1 MKNFIVLSLIVVL
14 QVLGNV
20 SLSHGMRHVGEIE
33 GATASAILAFGI
45 RAVTDPW
52 VLIGVS
58 LLIGFFTMYLT
69 ALSRLDLSYVLP
81 MTASTYILTA
91 LFAWL
96 ILGESVSINR
106 WVGTAVVSIGIL
118 LVGHGEHKRE
128 QRKRLQAAGRAA
140 PVIAEEAEGVAP

>member
-1 MKNFIVLSLIVVL
+1 
-14 QVLGNV
+14 
-20 SLSHGMRHVGEIE
+20 MRRVGEIE
-33 GATASAILAFGI
+33 TVTAPAVTGFCI

-58 LLIGFFTMYLT
+58 LLIGFFIMYLT

-91 LFAWL
+91 LVAWL
-96 ILGESVSINR
+96 VLGESVSINR

-118 LVGHGEHKRE
+118 LVGRGEHRRNK
-128 QRKRLQAAGRAA
+128 AAAINA
-140 PVIAEEAEGVAP
+140 PVIVDEVA